1 MMKKEIVLTAA
12 MMLFSMVASTTF
24 VSATEVYPKEYNTE
38 GTITFEAGDEGVTPP
53 VDPENP
59 DPNKPVDPSDP
70 PSPGTGGHYRLIMDQ
85 NSNLGLKKFLLRIK
99 RIMQL
104 LM

>member
-1 MMKKEIVLTAA
+1 MSMMKKEIVLTAA
-12 MMLFSMVASTTF
+12 TMLFSMVASTTF

-59 DPNKPVDPSDP
+59 DPNKPGRSIRSSKPWNRRGIID
-70 PSPGTGGHYRLIMDQ
+70 
-85 NSNLGLKKFLLRIK
+85 
-99 RIMQL
+99 
-104 LM
+104 

>member
-1 MMKKEIVLTAA
+1 

-24 VSATEVYPKEYNTE
+24 VSATEVYPKENNTE

-59 DPNKPVDPSDP
+59 DPNKP
-70 PSPGTGGHYRLIMDQ
+70 
-85 NSNLGLKKFLLRIK
+85 
-99 RIMQL
+99 
-104 LM
+104 